1 MRMNKSPDT
10 VVKAR
15 GWVEEDRIGIWLSK
29 PPEERVRAVGIINL
43 TIEGERYAAQRL
55 QRVLKKIRRQKR

>member
-1 MRMNKSPDT
+1 MNKSRRM

-15 GWVEEDRIGIWLSK
+15 GWVEEDRIGLWLSK
-29 PPEERVRAVGIINL
+29 PPEQRVRAVGIINL

-55 QRVLKKIRRQKR
+55 QRVLKRVGRARR